1 MKTLSTYKTYLLMDT
16 VLNINS
22 RRNAE
27 ILIAKTLNKE
37 IHTIK
42 STLFVHQ
49 WDISYLD
56 FLVNY
61 QKV

>member
-1 MKTLSTYKTYLLMDT
+1 MDT